1 MNWHFDHCHSLVG
14 AYITRECRDNCSNCE
29 IFEALFKTQVEEKF
43 YDDEVFLVFFHKLL
57 FFRHVMIFLSGDS
70 RFQDSSSLWTLDS
83 GPGTGIFRRTS
94 AAGCWTPNVTKI
106 QNLYLY

>member
-1 MNWHFDHCHSLVG
+1 MKWQFDHCHSLAG

-57 FFRHVMIFLSGDS
+57 FFRHVMIFFVRRFQIPGFVLSG
-70 RFQDSSSLWTLDS
+70 
-83 GPGTGIFRRTS
+83 PGIFRRTS
-94 AAGCWTPNVTKI
+94 AAGHRM
-106 QNLYLY
+106 